1 VKDYEII
8 VEGMHCEGCENLINL
23 TLKEMGAVNASSDH
37 KSGVV
42 KASFSDEI
50 EVELLK
56 KKIEELG
63 YKVKEVKS

>member
-56 KKIEELG
+56 KKM
-63 YKVKEVKS
+63 KS